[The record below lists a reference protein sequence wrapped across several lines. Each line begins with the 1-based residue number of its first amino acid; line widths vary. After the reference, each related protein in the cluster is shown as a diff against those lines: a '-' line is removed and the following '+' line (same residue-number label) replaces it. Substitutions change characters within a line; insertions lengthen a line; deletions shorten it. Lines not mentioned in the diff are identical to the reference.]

1 VSSEVR
7 FRTPCWHSDLASCK
21 CCSWEGKGFP
31 YRSSALASA
40 TVCSVQV
47 DRLCS
52 CWGCFLS
59 KSATDSCALH
69 GRFPQQNLCSR
80 ESVLGLGKSG
90 GSAWPLDLLGQGSGL
105 FPDLKVFK
113 VYKRKISIQQGKA
126 WIVNIPRFYLL
137 LMNSQGGSGA
147 SLDHILLA
155 RGIEGL
161 GRVWS
166 SHEG

>member
-1 VSSEVR
+1 
-7 FRTPCWHSDLASCK
+7 
-21 CCSWEGKGFP
+21 
-31 YRSSALASA
+31 
-40 TVCSVQV
+40 
-47 DRLCS
+47 
-52 CWGCFLS
+52 
-59 KSATDSCALH
+59 
-69 GRFPQQNLCSR
+69 
-80 ESVLGLGKSG
+80 VLGLGKSG